1 MRPLRHLRAAL
12 LALAASAGAAAAQPP
27 AIISPGP
34 EAIAVTVYRDP
45 RAGGP
50 MDPTFL
56 SGYALITETRTVRLP
71 AGDSVVRFEAV
82 SGGILPQSAI
92 AEGLPGAPG
101 EKNRDA
107 RLISAGSLI
116 EASLGRR
123 VHIRRTDRKTGRV
136 TETEAVIRSG
146 PGGIVLQTREGFEAL
161 RCTGLPE
168 TLIYDSVPAGLTA
181 KPTLAITVHSD
192 AATTATVRLSYLAT
206 EFDWRASYVAEVAPD
221 GRTLDLFAWLT
232 LANGNAESF
241 ADARTMAVAGKAN
254 SDEDK
259 DGDAPEPAA
268 IDLKCWPQGRTNDIP
283 ETQRS
288 ADILND
294 LPAMNSQEIVVTGSR
309 IPQPNLVSAIP
320 ITVVT
325 ATQEELGDLKLYRI
339 PIPVTVAAN
348 SQKQVALLARKA
360 VPFDRSYSASV
371 DTSRHE
377 REPVMRPVSL
387 LLRMKNTREKGL
399 GLPLP
404 EGRFAMFQT
413 VAGQKLVVGESSIAD
428 SAVGQDLELA
438 IGESLEVLIAHRIA
452 PDPTQSDYEDR
463 YYNPKPELHEVE
475 LSNAG
480 AMPVTVDVEIPTEVP
495 WEVAKPSRKLG
506 VKDGVRLWRAR
517 VPAHGRA
524 RLAFTL
530 WPVPKLIPKRR
541 AADPAETAR

>member
-1 MRPLRHLRAAL
+1 MRRLRAAL
-12 LALAASAGAAAAQPP
+12 LALAASAGPAAAQPP
-27 AIISPGP
+27 AIVSPGP

-45 RAGGP
+45 MGGGP

-56 SGYALITETRTVRLP
+56 SGYAFITETRTVRLP
-71 AGDSVVRFEAV
+71 AGDSVVRFEGV

-136 TETEAVIRSG
+136 TEMEAVIRSG
-146 PGGIVLQTREGFEAL
+146 PGGIVLQTGEGFEAL

-168 TLIYDSVPAGLTA
+168 TLVYDSVPAGLTA

-241 ADARTMAVAGKAN
+241 VDARTMAVAGKAN
-254 SDEDK
+254 GDEDRDT
-259 DGDAPEPAA
+259 DGPVSGGIE
-268 IDLKCWPQGRTNDIP
+268 LKCWPQGRTNDIP
-283 ETQRS
+283 ETRRV

-294 LPAMNSQEIVVTGSR
+294 LPEADAGSIVVTGSR
-309 IPQPNLVSAIP
+309 ISRPNLVSAIP
-320 ITVVT
+320 ITAVV

-360 VPFDRSYSASV
+360 IPFDRSYSASV
-371 DTSRHE
+371 DTNIHDGGTTIL
-377 REPVMRPVSL
+377 PVNL
-387 LLRMKNTREKGL
+387 LLRMKNKREKGL

-404 EGRFAMFQT
+404 EGRVAMFQA
-413 VAGQKLVVGESSIAD
+413 VAGQKLVVGESSIGD
-428 SAVGQDLELA
+428 NAVGQDLELE
-438 IGESLEVLIAHRIA
+438 IGESPDVLIAHRIA
-452 PDPTQSDYEDR
+452 MDPAQGDADDR
-463 YYNPKPELHEVE
+463 YYNPKPELHELE
-475 LSNAG
+475 LSNAT
-480 AMPVTVDVEIPTEVP
+480 AAPVTVDVVIPTYEP

-506 VKDGVRLWRAR
+506 AKDGARLWRAH

-524 RLAFTL
+524 RLEFTL
-530 WPVPKLIPKRR
+530 RAVPKLLRKRPPPDPTE
-541 AADPAETAR
+541 AAR